1 MGLSRKGIL
10 SAIACLFFNVALSVF
25 VASVMNNKIC
35 YLQLTDPNQVDKEKF
50 LSNVN
55 TFWLLLFQDNS
66 RLSVFSVITS
76 VLLYFTGN
84 KM

>member
-35 YLQLTDPNQVDKEKF
+35 YLQLTKVDKEKF

>member
-10 SAIACLFFNVALSVF
+10 SAVACLFYNVALSVF

-35 YLQLTDPNQVDKEKF
+35 HLPITESNKVDNEKF

-76 VLLYFTGN
+76 VLFYFTGN

>member
-10 SAIACLFFNVALSVF
+10 SSIACLFFNVALSVF

-35 YLQLTDPNQVDKEKF
+35 HLQLTDSTKVDNKKF
-50 LSNVN
+50 LSNTN

-66 RLSVFSVITS
+66 RLSVFSVIAS
-76 VLLYFTGN
+76 VLFYFTGN